1 MYIVNL
7 TYIKPLENIDALLE
21 EHVEFLT
28 RQYEKGIFVASGR
41 KVPRTGGII
50 LVRNISLAELEEVL
64 AEDPFNINKVANY
77 EVTQFIPT
85 MMAAGFEGLKDEPA
99 QS

>member
-7 TYIKPLENIDALLE
+7 SYIKPLDEVDALLE

-28 RQYEKGIFVASGR
+28 RQYEKGIFIVSGR

-50 LVRNISLAELEEVL
+50 LVRNISLEELDSVFN
-64 AEDPFNINKVANY
+64 EDPFMVNGIADY
-77 EVTQFIPT
+77 EVIQFIPT
-85 MMAAGFEGLKDEPA
+85 MMAHGLEGLKDGIN
-99 QS
+99 